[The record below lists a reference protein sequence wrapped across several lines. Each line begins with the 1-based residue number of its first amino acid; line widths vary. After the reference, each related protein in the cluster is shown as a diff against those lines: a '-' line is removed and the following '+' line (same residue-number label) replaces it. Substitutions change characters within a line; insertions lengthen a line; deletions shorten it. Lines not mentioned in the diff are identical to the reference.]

1 MKEKIKQGGSN
12 RVKTEQLALPSV
24 RGKGIALVLIGAT
37 LWGISGT
44 VAQYLFQRQGISPAW
59 LVDIRL
65 LISGSILLI
74 MAGMKDP
81 KKIMDIWKTKHGAV
95 SLLLFS
101 ILGMLAVQ
109 YTYFAAIDHSN
120 AAAAT
125 VLQYLAP
132 VMIAGYLAIRS
143 KKLPTRWQFTAIF
156 LALLG
161 TLLLVTRGNI
171 GTLSISGLAVFWGIA
186 SAVALAFYTLQP
198 RGLLARW
205 GSVTVTGWGMVVG
218 GLSFSFVHPPWAFE
232 GTVSF
237 PSLFA
242 VAFVVIFGTL
252 IAFYCYLESLKYISA
267 SETSLLAS
275 VEPLSAAFVSVL
287 WLGVPFGIEEW
298 LGTFCIISTIFILAK
313 KDS

>member
-1 MKEKIKQGGSN
+1 MKA
-12 RVKTEQLALPSV
+12 EQLALQHV
-24 RGKGIALVLIGAT
+24 RAKGIALVLIGAT

-44 VAQYLFQRQGISPAW
+44 VAQYLFQRQGFSPAW

-65 LISGSILLI
+65 LLAGSILLAI
-74 MAGMKDP
+74 GGAKDP
-81 KKIMDIWKTKHGAV
+81 AKIFRIWKSVRDAV
-95 SLLLFS
+95 SLLVFS

-132 VMIAGYLAIRS
+132 TMIAAYLAITER
-143 KKLPTRWQFTAIF
+143 KLPNRWEISAVI
-156 LALLG
+156 LALAG
-161 TLLLVTRGNI
+161 TLLLVTKGNI

-186 SAVALAFYTLQP
+186 SAAALAFYTLQP
-198 RGLLARW
+198 RKLLEKW
-205 GSVTVTGWGMVVG
+205 GAVTVTGWGMATG
-218 GLSFSFVHPPWAFE
+218 GLCFSFINPPWIFE

-237 PSLFA
+237 QSMLA
-242 VAFVVIFGTL
+242 VLFVVIFGTL

-287 WLGVPFGIEEW
+287 WLNVSFGLEEW
-298 LGTFCIISTIFILAK
+298 LGTFCIISTIVILAK
-313 KDS
+313 KRT

>member
-1 MKEKIKQGGSN
+1 MKA
-12 RVKTEQLALPSV
+12 EQLAMPHV

-44 VAQYLFQRQGISPAW
+44 VAQYLFQRQGFSPAW

-65 LISGSILLI
+65 LLAGSILLAI
-74 MAGMKDP
+74 GGVKDP
-81 KKIMDIWKTKHGAV
+81 AGIMGIWKNRRDAGA
-95 SLLLFS
+95 LLLFS

-132 VMIAGYLAIRS
+132 TMIAGYLAIKG
-143 KKLPTRWQFTAIF
+143 KKLPNKWEISAII
-156 LALLG
+156 LALAG
-161 TLLLVTRGNI
+161 TLLLVTKGNI

-198 RGLLARW
+198 RNLLAKW
-205 GSVTVTGWGMVVG
+205 GSVNVTGWGMVTG
-218 GLSFSFVHPPWAFE
+218 GLCFSFINPPWMFK
-232 GTVSF
+232 GSVS
-237 PSLFA
+237 PESLLA
-242 VAFVVIFGTL
+242 VVFVVIFGTL

-287 WLGVPFGIEEW
+287 WLSVPFGVEEW
-298 LGTFCIISTIFILAK
+298 LGTFCIISTIVILAK
-313 KDS
+313 KRA

>member
-1 MKEKIKQGGSN
+1 M
-12 RVKTEQLALPSV
+12 KTEQLALPSV
-24 RGKGIALVLIGAT
+24 RGKGIALVLTGAT

-44 VAQYLFQRQGISPAW
+44 VAQYLFQRQGFSPAW

-65 LISGSILLI
+65 LLAGAILLI
-74 MAGMKDP
+74 LSGMKNP
-81 KKIMDIWKTKHGAV
+81 KRIMDIWKTKHDAG
-95 SLLLFS
+95 SLVLFS
-101 ILGMLAVQ
+101 LLGMLAVQ

-132 VMIAGYLAIRS
+132 VMIATYLAIRS
-143 KKLPTRWQFTAIF
+143 KKLPTSWQFTAIL

-161 TLLLVTRGNI
+161 TLLLVTKGNI

-198 RGLLARW
+198 RSLLARW
-205 GSVTVTGWGMVVG
+205 GAVTVTGWGMVVG
-218 GLSFSFVHPPWAFE
+218 GLSFSFIHPPWLFQ
-232 GTVSF
+232 GHISF
-237 PSLFA
+237 QSLMA
-242 VAFVVIFGTL
+242 VVFVVIFGTL

-275 VEPLSAAFVSVL
+275 VEPLSAAFVSVI
-287 WLGVPFGIEEW
+287 WLGVPFGFEEW
-298 LGTFCIISTIFILAK
+298 LGTFCIISTIAILAK
-313 KDS
+313 KTN

>member
-1 MKEKIKQGGSN
+1 MNLYSIKRGKQQ
-12 RVKTEQLALPSV
+12 VKAEQLALPYD

-44 VAQYLFQRQGISPAW
+44 VAQYLFQMQGFSPAW

-65 LISGSILLI
+65 LLAGSILVAI
-74 MAGMKDP
+74 GAVKDP
-81 KKIMDIWKTKHGAV
+81 ARIMGIWKSRRDAGA
-95 SLLLFS
+95 LLLLS

-132 VMIAGYLAIRS
+132 TMIAAYLALRGR
-143 KKLPTRWQFTAIF
+143 KLPTAWEISAII
-156 LALLG
+156 LALAG
-161 TLLLVTRGNI
+161 TLLLVTKGNI

-186 SAVALAFYTLQP
+186 SAAALAFYTLQP
-198 RGLLARW
+198 RELLAKW
-205 GSVTVTGWGMVVG
+205 GSITVTGWGMVTG
-218 GLSFSFVHPPWAFE
+218 GICFSFINPPWVFE
-232 GTVSF
+232 GSVSVQ
-237 PSLFA
+237 SLLA
-242 VAFVVIFGTL
+242 VLFVVIFGTL

-275 VEPLSAAFVSVL
+275 VEPLSAAFVSVI
-287 WLGVPFGIEEW
+287 WLSVPFGLEEW
-298 LGTFCIISTIFILAK
+298 LGTFCIISTIVILARK
-313 KDS
+313 RG

>member
-1 MKEKIKQGGSN
+1 M
-12 RVKTEQLALPSV
+12 PHV

-44 VAQYLFQRQGISPAW
+44 VAQYLFQRQGFSPAW

-65 LISGSILLI
+65 LLAGSILLAI
-74 MAGMKDP
+74 GGVKDP
-81 KKIMDIWKTKHGAV
+81 AGIMGIWKNRRDAGA
-95 SLLLFS
+95 LLLFS

-132 VMIAGYLAIRS
+132 TMIAGYLAIKG
-143 KKLPTRWQFTAIF
+143 KKLPNKWEISAII
-156 LALLG
+156 LALAG
-161 TLLLVTRGNI
+161 TLLLVTKGNI

-198 RGLLARW
+198 RNLLAKW
-205 GSVTVTGWGMVVG
+205 GSVNVTGWGMVTG
-218 GLSFSFVHPPWAFE
+218 GLCFSFINPPWMFK
-232 GTVSF
+232 GSVS
-237 PSLFA
+237 PESLLA
-242 VAFVVIFGTL
+242 VVFVVIFGTL

-287 WLGVPFGIEEW
+287 WLSVPFGVEEW
-298 LGTFCIISTIFILAK
+298 LGTFCIISTIVILAK
-313 KDS
+313 KRA